1 MKNIKLLSLF
11 FILSVF
17 ACKEKS
23 RTEIE
28 LQNIE
33 ERKENYRIEKIIP
46 LETINNNFLGLNLK
60 IKKNSRGYFVMDESN
75 RDAIHYFN
83 LQGKYIRQI
92 AIIGEGP
99 NNVPSLYDF
108 ILEKEGISILSGKGD
123 HSDITLFTYDNEL
136 INKIELEVL
145 SDSFEILENNNYI
158 LYSGYNL
165 PLAKFR
171 LNEVSRKGKTINQFL
186 PNTYENEMLPMSENN
201 FYRYNGQVYFK
212 ESFNP
217 SAYIITKDSL
227 ELKYKFDFGSYKIS
241 ERFWEVDI
249 MQGFEMISTTGFANI
264 YNYIENEKYSIF
276 EIYIQK
282 PGSVQNVQVIINKK
296 NDKIYRNTISK
307 DNNDIF
313 YNPEGITEN
322 NEVIFIT
329 HPTYLIEAIRNN
341 IITESEF
348 KEIIDSLNEND
359 NPVLLICSIK

>member
-1 MKNIKLLSLF
+1 MKNLKLLSLF

-23 RTEIE
+23 RIEIK

-33 ERKENYRIEKIIP
+33 ERKENYKIEKIIP
-46 LETINNNFLGLNLK
+46 LETINNNWLGLNLK

-75 RDAIHYFN
+75 RDAIHFFN

-136 INKIELEVL
+136 INKIELDIL

-171 LNEVSRKGKTINQFL
+171 LNEVSHEGKTIKQFL

-227 ELKYKFDFGSYKIS
+227 ELKYKFDFGSYKIP

-264 YNYIENEKYSIF
+264 YNYIENENYSIF

-282 PGSVQNVQVIINKK
+282 EGSVQNVQVIINKK
-296 NDKIYRNTISK
+296 NNKIYRNTIPIDS
-307 DNNDIF
+307 NDIF
-313 YNPEGITEN
+313 NDPKGITEN
-322 NEVIFIT
+322 NKIIFIT
-329 HPTYLIEAIRNN
+329 HPTYLKEATSNN
-341 IITESEF
+341 IITDSGS
-348 KEIIDSLNEND
+348 KEIINNLKVND